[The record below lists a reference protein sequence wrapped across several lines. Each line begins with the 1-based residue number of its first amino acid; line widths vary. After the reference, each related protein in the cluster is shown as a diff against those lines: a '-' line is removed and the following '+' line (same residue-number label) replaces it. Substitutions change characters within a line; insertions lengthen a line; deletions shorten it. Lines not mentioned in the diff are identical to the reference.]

1 MGRFSLGYVSQILSE
16 ILDERG
22 VKVGAVVSVR
32 GSDVVL
38 LDGSGIGALSRVD
51 LYALASLITE
61 RVIEL
66 EYGS

>member
-51 LYALASLITE
+51 LYALASLITA